1 MCPPL
6 DIAFMLYAGSIPV
19 VPLIGAEIYKRR
31 KDDVRRNVCYGI
43 FALQLLVSIA
53 SILLYLR
60 G

>member
-1 MCPPL
+1 M

-31 KDDVRRNVCYGI
+31 QDTRRRNVCYGI
-43 FALQLLVSIA
+43 FVLQLLVSVT
-53 SILLYLR
+53 SIVLYLR